1 MIKVFITVILIFL
14 IQTGNVFSNTNIF
27 DVDNI
32 ELNNLNDQNREKLL
46 NTSIKKGFNQLMQKI
61 LQKKYLEA
69 VSNLSLKEIKKMI
82 SSYQIIEKKENTN
95 GEKTLVN
102 LSFDRVKINEFF
114 YKKNILY
121 ADVSKTDVIIL
132 PILIKDDKYFI
143 YSNNYFFNNWNNEKY
158 KKQDEFINYI
168 LPTENLEDI
177 QFIINNK
184 DKLESLELKNFFS
197 SYEIKDTIF
206 LAISSLKNKTDIF
219 LKAQVSG
226 NDIIK
231 NYSFQTNFFKEDDK
245 KKFIIETVKAEI
257 EEIWKSQNLIDVR
270 TPSFLNIYFRIKNQ
284 NDLLSLTSTLSK
296 IDLIEN
302 YQVLELTKKY
312 AKVKIKYFGKIS
324 KIKNK
329 FTENDIK
336 VNIINSEWKLGLN

>member
-1 MIKVFITVILIFL
+1 MLELKIF
-14 IQTGNVFSNTNIF
+14 
-27 DVDNI
+27 
-32 ELNNLNDQNREKLL
+32 
-46 NTSIKKGFNQLMQKI
+46 TS
-61 LQKKYLEA
+61 
-69 VSNLSLKEIKKMI
+69 S
-82 SSYQIIEKKENTN
+82 
-95 GEKTLVN
+95 
-102 LSFDRVKINEFF
+102 
-114 YKKNILY
+114 
-121 ADVSKTDVIIL
+121 ADIIL
-132 PILIKDDKYFI
+132 PK
-143 YSNNYFFNNWNNEKY
+143 
-158 KKQDEFINYI
+158 
-168 LPTENLEDI
+168 
-177 QFIINNK
+177 
-184 DKLESLELKNFFS
+184 
-197 SYEIKDTIF
+197 F

-329 FTENDIK
+329 FTENDLK
-336 VNIINSEWKLGLN
+336 VNIINSEWKLSLN